1 MNNGLLISIQL
12 IWGLSKTS
20 WQVTPAF
27 IGRKIIMINPKQV
40 NFCFDQPGLKLSENV
55 SHHIT
60 SIYCVFPTHATKHII
75 ENKLNM
81 VCYKKPRHKQD

>member
-40 NFCFDQPGLKLSENV
+40 NFCFDQPGLKLS
-55 SHHIT
+55 SCLIK
-60 SIYCVFPTHATKHII
+60 SFLKMSAII
-75 ENKLNM
+75 
-81 VCYKKPRHKQD
+81 